1 MEKEE
6 NKKHVDF
13 LTIILVAIL
22 LILLFFYGQLRIL
35 GKEYV
40 NVFGYTFFQV
50 ITGSMSGTIEIN
62 DIVIVRITDKFKV
75 NDIITYKS
83 GNDYV
88 THRVIRIQG
97 DTIITKGDANNTEDE
112 PITKDLV
119 LGRVVHIFNNVNTWI
134 KVIKTPQVIIALIVG
149 FIAINLLLQKKK

>member
-1 MEKEE
+1 MEKVEK
-6 NKKHVDF
+6 KKHVDY
-13 LTIILVAIL
+13 LTIILVVIL
-22 LILLFFYGQLRIL
+22 LILMFFYAQLKIF

-40 NVFGYTFFQV
+40 NVCGYTFFQV
-50 ITGSMSGTIEIN
+50 VTGSMSGTIEIN
-62 DIVIVRITDKFKV
+62 DIVIVRITKNVKE

-88 THRVIRIQG
+88 THRVIRVQG
-97 DTIITKGDANNTEDE
+97 NTIVTKGDANNTEDE

-134 KVIKTPQVIIALIVG
+134 KVIKTPKVIIALIVG
-149 FIAINLLLQKKK
+149 IVAIKLLLLKKK

>member
-40 NVFGYTFFQV
+40 NVCGYTFFQV